1 MKLLASD
8 LEANKDK
15 AHIFVFM
22 HHPIKPARKGSRLNK
37 ENADE
42 LEALFANYP
51 NVSFVI
57 AAHEHLYY
65 NASGN
70 TLNPASRTNPSSGGP
85 GYLVSGGAGAPLDHC
100 PNPSS
105 KNCSATYHYLVFEVS
120 GNTVKAKVVII
131 SPAIKK
137 KTD

>member
-1 MKLLASD
+1 MLRALSHIRTLKLTFLSTS
-8 LEANKDK
+8 KT
-15 AHIFVFM
+15 
-22 HHPIKPARKGSRLNK
+22 GSRLNK

-42 LEALFANYP
+42 LEALFAKYP

-70 TLNPASRTNPSSGGP
+70 TLNPASRTNPSSSGP
-85 GYLVSGGAGAPLDHC
+85 GYLVSGGAGAPLDSC

-105 KNCSATYHYLVFEVS
+105 KNCSATYHYLVFEVN
-120 GNTVKAKVVII
+120 GNAVNAKVVIV